1 VRIRHKI
8 ALWVTGAGL
17 ITSLAFSLVVFLE
30 MKEQPY
36 KMLDS
41 ELETT
46 VGVLIGLL
54 DQNQKPH
61 DMVQAKIRSILGN
74 SYWIKVYDQNRH
86 LVYQSDL
93 ATFVDIALHNGK
105 GQGYT
110 VRTHI
115 PRDRI
120 YLHQDRRDE
129 VTFRVKEIGA
139 VSAGVSYLV
148 QIAKPMEELD
158 EELSDLALALGFGMA
173 ASTALLVILSYIVA
187 GRIVKPI
194 SLINR
199 LSKEINEKTLEKR
212 IPLGK
217 SRDELYELSSSLNRM
232 FDRLQY
238 SFIKQKQFLA
248 SASHELKNPT
258 AMLRLFFDQSVQ
270 RQDLPDSFQQQ
281 LITQGTIVLRM
292 ERLIKTLL
300 ELSVLELKDS
310 LEIEEFNLTALLRSV
325 LEDFSPIIAER
336 DIRLQVNLPENLRIH
351 GDKDMVRR
359 MAINILDNA
368 VKYNFEKGE
377 IKLEAREEKG
387 SVRLS
392 LFNTGPGIPK
402 EELGKVFE
410 QFFRV
415 EKSRSLQ
422 YGGSGL
428 GLSIVREIARLHGG
442 TAAMESE
449 PGSWARIVI
458 ILSKYHG

>member
-1 VRIRHKI
+1 MRIRHKI

-17 ITSLAFSLVVFLE
+17 ITSLVFSLVTFWE
-30 MKEQPY
+30 MREQPY
-36 KMLDS
+36 KVLDS

-46 VGVLIGLL
+46 VGVLVGLL
-54 DQNQKPH
+54 DQNQNPH
-61 DMVQAKIRSILGN
+61 DMVQAKIRSIFSN
-74 SYWIKVYDQNRH
+74 RYWIKVYDQNRH

-93 ATFVDIALHNGK
+93 ATFVDIPLHNRGDD
-105 GQGYT
+105 GYT

-115 PRDRI
+115 PMDRI
-120 YLHQDRRDE
+120 YLHQDRQDE
-129 VTFRVKEIGA
+129 VTFRVRVIDA
-139 VSAGVSYLV
+139 VSAGVPYLI
-148 QIAKPMEELD
+148 QIAKPIEELD
-158 EELSDLALALGFGMA
+158 EELSDLMLALGVGMA
-173 ASTALLVILSYIVA
+173 ASTALLVILSYLVA

-194 SLINR
+194 SVINR

-212 IPLGK
+212 IPLGH

-232 FDRLQY
+232 FDRLQF
-238 SFIKQKQFLA
+238 SFTKQKQFLA
-248 SASHELKNPT
+248 SASHELKSPT
-258 AMLRLFFDQSVQ
+258 AMLRLFFDQAVQ
-270 RQDLPDSFQQQ
+270 RQDLPESFQQQ
-281 LITQGTIVLRM
+281 LSNQGTIVLRM

-310 LEIEEFNLTALLRSV
+310 LEIEEFSLTALLRSV
-325 LEDFSPIIAER
+325 LEDFSVVVADR
-336 DIRLQVNLPENLRIH
+336 NIRLQVTLPENLRVL
-351 GDKDMVRR
+351 GDKDMIRR

-377 IKLEAREEKG
+377 IKLEASEEKG

-402 EELGKVFE
+402 DELEKVFE

-428 GLSIVREIARLHGG
+428 GLSIVKQIARLHGG
-442 TAAMESE
+442 TAVMESE
-449 PGSWARIVI
+449 PGAWARIRI
-458 ILSKYHG
+458 SLPKYHE